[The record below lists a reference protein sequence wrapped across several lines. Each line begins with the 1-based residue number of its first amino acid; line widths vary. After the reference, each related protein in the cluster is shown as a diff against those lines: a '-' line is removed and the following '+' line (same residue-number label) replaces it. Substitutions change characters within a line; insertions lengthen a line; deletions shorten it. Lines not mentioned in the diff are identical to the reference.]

1 MRETRPKAWQ
11 ATVEVTPET
20 LWVWVT
26 EPRGRDV
33 MRAALPRGGEHPR
46 ALVTLLEGLALWS
59 GAPLGAVIGVDHP
72 VSDSLGLGFFGDED
86 RWPEDTALVRFSFR
100 QPARPRRRLGRLRG
114 RDAGA
119 GGAKGEA

>member
-11 ATVEVTPET
+11 ATAEVTRET

-26 EPRGRDV
+26 GPSGRDV
-33 MRAALPRGGEHPR
+33 MRAALPRGDEHPR

-86 RWPEDTALVRFSFR
+86 RWPEDTALVTFSFR

-114 RDAGA
+114 SEAGG